1 MLVATDDERIATAVR
16 AFGGAAVM
24 TRADHVSG
32 TDRIAEV
39 VAAHPC
45 RAVVNLQGDEPLI
58 EPDTIDAAVAP
69 DARGCQ
75 PRDQH
80 GLPAARR
87 RR

>member
-1 MLVATDDERIATAVR
+1 MTSASPTAVR

-45 RAVVNLQGDEPLI
+45 RAVVNVQGDEPLI

-69 DARGCQ
+69 LLADAIA
-75 PRDQH
+75 RDEH